1 MKIKKYTAVF
11 FLFCFSCLL
20 MAQDKV
26 DEKGQIIDGV
36 AAIIADNVILKSE
49 LAQLVNL
56 SAMQQNISPN
66 LNPDLY
72 IKLQEQILQ
81 SMIDQK
87 VILELAMEDTN
98 VIVKDSE
105 VDAALEAQM
114 SNILN
119 QAGSEENAEKMLG
132 ESLLEFKREYWYE
145 IRERLYADKFQQ
157 LKLQSI
163 SVNRTEVED
172 FYTTYKDSLPFIPT
186 EVKLRHLLLNIE
198 AGEESVNKTV
208 VFLDSLREAIY
219 DGASFA
225 ELATKYSEDPGS
237 RTRGG
242 DLGFTRR
249 GTLVSE
255 FEEVAFMLE
264 VGQISEP
271 VKTSFGYHLIQPLE
285 KQGDKVNVRHIL
297 IKPPVSIEDEQKI
310 YDFALTLKDSISSL
324 DDYIDFAIRHSKD
337 ERTRENG
344 GDLGWVNPQNFAM
357 PEISQVINYL
367 EKDQCSLPVKTS
379 FGYHLLWMEDI
390 KEGGYPK
397 LEYNWLDIEAM
408 ALNKKKMDWYQDF
421 IAKARKDYYIAVKF

>member
-1 MKIKKYTAVF
+1 MNIKKYIVVF
-11 FLFCFSCLL
+11 FLFCLSFQLT
-20 MAQDKV
+20 AQEKGA
-26 DEKGQIIDGV
+26 EKGQIIDGV

-72 IKLQEQILQ
+72 INLQEQILQ

-172 FYTTYKDSLPFIPT
+172 FYETYKDSLPFIPT

-219 DGASFA
+219 NGANFA
-225 ELATKYSEDPGS
+225 ELAAKYSEDPGS

-285 KQGDKVNVRHIL
+285 RQGDKVNVRHIL
-297 IKPPVSIEDEQKI
+297 IKPPISIEDEQKI
-310 YDFALTLKDSISSL
+310 YDFALTLKDSIASL
-324 DDYIDFAIRHSKD
+324 NDYIDFTVRHSKD
-337 ERTRENG
+337 ERTLENG

-397 LEYNWLDIEAM
+397 LENNWLDIEAM

-421 IAKARKDYYIAVKF
+421 IVKARNDYYIAIKF